1 LRRFEEQEMSQPGKK
16 PLGPLEH
23 AVMQILWV
31 RQQATSDEV
40 RKALPQDQEFKEST
54 IRTILR
60 RLEEKQYLQHD
71 VEGRTYVYRPRVK
84 PESVASRQVLGI
96 IEKLCKGS
104 VEKLL
109 VGMVDDELIT
119 PEKLRELADRISKAE
134 AQQKSTPRKARRKR
148 KK

>member
-1 LRRFEEQEMSQPGKK
+1 MSQPGKK

-23 AVMQILWV
+23 AVMQILWD
-31 RQQATSDEV
+31 RQQATANEV

-54 IRTILR
+54 IRTILK

-96 IEKLCKGS
+96 IDKFCRGS

-119 PEKLRELADRISKAE
+119 PEKLRELADRISMAE

-148 KK
+148 KE

>member
-1 LRRFEEQEMSQPGKK
+1 MSQPGKK

-23 AVMQILWV
+23 AVMQILWD

-40 RKALPQDQEFKEST
+40 RKALPKDQEFKEST
-54 IRTILR
+54 ISTILR
-60 RLEEKQYLQHD
+60 RLEEKKYLRHD

-96 IEKLCKGS
+96 IDKLCRGS

-109 VGMVDDELIT
+109 VGMVDEELIT
-119 PEKLRELADRISKAE
+119 PEKLRELADRISMAE
-134 AQQKSTPRKARRKR
+134 AQQKSTPRKARRKL

>member
-1 LRRFEEQEMSQPGKK
+1 MSQPGRK

-23 AVMQILWV
+23 AVMQILWD

-40 RKALPQDQEFKEST
+40 RKALPADQEFKAST

-71 VEGRTYVYRPRVK
+71 VEGRTFIYRPRVK
-84 PESVASRQVLGI
+84 PESVASSQVLGI
-96 IEKLCKGS
+96 IDKLCRGS

-119 PEKLRELADRISKAE
+119 PEKLHELADRISSAE
-134 AQQKSTPRKARRKR
+134 AQQKPTG
-148 KK
+148 

>member
-1 LRRFEEQEMSQPGKK
+1 
-16 PLGPLEH
+16 
-23 AVMQILWV
+23 MQVLWD
-31 RQQATSDEV
+31 RGQATSDQV

-60 RLEEKQYLQHD
+60 RLEEKHYLRHE

-96 IEKLCKGS
+96 IDKLCRGS

-119 PEKLRELADRISKAE
+119 PKKLRELADRISKAE
-134 AQQKSTPRKARRKR
+134 AQQKSTPQKARRKR

>member
-1 LRRFEEQEMSQPGKK
+1 MSQPGKK

-23 AVMQILWV
+23 AVMQILWD

-40 RKALPQDQEFKEST
+40 RKALPQDQEFKPST

-84 PESVASRQVLGI
+84 PESVASRQVVGI
-96 IEKLCKGS
+96 IDKFCRGS
-104 VEKLL
+104 VERLL
-109 VGMVDDELIT
+109 VGMVDEELIT
-119 PEKLRELADRISKAE
+119 PEKLRELADRISMAE
-134 AQQKSTPRKARRKR
+134 AQQKSTPRKARRKL

>member
-1 LRRFEEQEMSQPGKK
+1 
-16 PLGPLEH
+16 
-23 AVMQILWV
+23 MQILWD

-40 RKALPQDQEFKEST
+40 RKALPQDQEFKGST

-60 RLEEKQYLQHD
+60 RLEEKQYLRHD

-96 IEKLCKGS
+96 IEKLCRGS

-119 PEKLRELADRISKAE
+119 PEKLRELADRISMAE
-134 AQQKSTPRKARRKR
+134 AQQKSTPRKARRKL

>member
-1 LRRFEEQEMSQPGKK
+1 MSQPGKK

-23 AVMQILWV
+23 AVMQILWD

-60 RLEEKQYLQHD
+60 RLEEKQYLRHD

-96 IEKLCKGS
+96 IDKLCKGS
-104 VEKLL
+104 VENLL

-119 PEKLRELADRISKAE
+119 PEKLRELADRISMAE
-134 AQQKSTPRKARRKR
+134 AQQKSTSRKARRKP

>member
-1 LRRFEEQEMSQPGKK
+1 MSQPGKK

-23 AVMQILWV
+23 AVMQILWD

-40 RKALPQDQEFKEST
+40 RKALPQDQEFKAST

-60 RLEEKQYLQHD
+60 RLEEKKYLRHD

-96 IEKLCKGS
+96 IDKLCRGS

-119 PEKLRELADRISKAE
+119 AEKLRELADRISMAE
-134 AQQKSTPRKARRKR
+134 AQQKSTPRNARRKL

>member
-1 LRRFEEQEMSQPGKK
+1 
-16 PLGPLEH
+16 
-23 AVMQILWV
+23 MQILWD
-31 RQQATSDEV
+31 RQRATSDEV

-60 RLEEKQYLQHD
+60 RLEEKQYLGHD
-71 VEGRTYVYRPRVK
+71 VDGRTYVYRPRVK
-84 PESVASRQVLGI
+84 PENVASRQVVGI
-96 IEKLCKGS
+96 IDKLCRGS

-119 PEKLRELADRISKAE
+119 PEELRELADRISMAE

-148 KK
+148 KN

>member
-1 LRRFEEQEMSQPGKK
+1 MSQPGRK

-23 AVMQILWV
+23 AVMQILWD

-40 RKALPQDQEFKEST
+40 RKALPQDQEFKAST

-60 RLEEKQYLQHD
+60 RLEEKEYLRHE

-96 IEKLCKGS
+96 VDKLCRGS

-119 PEKLRELADRISKAE
+119 PEKLRELADRISMAE
-134 AQQKSTPRKARRKR
+134 AQQKSAPRKARRKL

>member
-1 LRRFEEQEMSQPGKK
+1 MSQPGKK

-23 AVMQILWV
+23 AVMQILWD

-60 RLEEKQYLQHD
+60 RLEEKQYLRHD
-71 VEGRTYVYRPRVK
+71 VEGRTFVYRPRVK

-96 IEKLCKGS
+96 VDKLCRGS

-109 VGMVDDELIT
+109 VGMVDDEMIT
-119 PEKLRELADRISKAE
+119 PEKLRELADRISMAE
-134 AQQKSTPRKARRKR
+134 AQQQSTPRKARRKR

>member
-1 LRRFEEQEMSQPGKK
+1 MSQPGKK

-23 AVMQILWV
+23 VVMQILWDCK
-31 RQQATSDEV
+31 QATADEV

-60 RLEEKQYLQHD
+60 RLEEKGYLQHE
-71 VEGRTYVYRPRVK
+71 VEGRTFVYRPRVK
-84 PESVASRQVLGI
+84 PENVASRQVLGI
-96 IEKLCKGS
+96 IDRLCRGS

-109 VGMVDDELIT
+109 VGMVDAELIT

-134 AQQKSTPRKARRKR
+134 EGQQPVPRRTRRNR

>member
-1 LRRFEEQEMSQPGKK
+1 ME
-16 PLGPLEH
+16 
-23 AVMQILWV
+23 ILWD
-31 RQQATSDEV
+31 RQQATADEV

-54 IRTILR
+54 VRTILK
-60 RLEEKQYLQHD
+60 RLEDKQYLQHD

-84 PESVASRQVLGI
+84 PESVASRQVVGI
-96 IEKLCKGS
+96 IDKFCRGS

-134 AQQKSTPRKARRKR
+134 AQQKSTARKASRKR
-148 KK
+148 KD

>member
-1 LRRFEEQEMSQPGKK
+1 MSQPGKK

-23 AVMQILWV
+23 AVMQILWD

-40 RKALPQDQEFKEST
+40 RKALPQDQEFKPST

-96 IEKLCKGS
+96 VDKLCRGS

-119 PEKLRELADRISKAE
+119 PEKLRELADRISMAE
-134 AQQKSTPRKARRKR
+134 AQQKSTRQKARRKP

>member
-1 LRRFEEQEMSQPGKK
+1 MNEPGRK

-23 AVMQILWV
+23 AVMQILWD
-31 RQQATSDEV
+31 RQHATSDEV
-40 RKALPQDQEFKEST
+40 RKALPQDQEFKAST

-96 IEKLCKGS
+96 VDKLCKGS

-109 VGMVDDELIT
+109 VGMVDDEMIT
-119 PEKLRELADRISKAE
+119 PEKLRELADRISMAE
-134 AQQKSTPRKARRKR
+134 AQQKSTRPKARRKP

>member
-1 LRRFEEQEMSQPGKK
+1 MSQPVKK

-23 AVMQILWV
+23 AVMQILWD

-40 RKALPQDQEFKEST
+40 RKALPQNQEFKEST

-71 VEGRTYVYRPRVK
+71 VEGRTYVYRPQVK

-96 IEKLCKGS
+96 IDKFCRGS

-109 VGMVDDELIT
+109 VGMVDDKLIT
-119 PEKLRELADRISKAE
+119 PEKLRELADRISMAE
-134 AQQKSTPRKARRKR
+134 AQQKSTPREARRKR
-148 KK
+148 KN

>member
-1 LRRFEEQEMSQPGKK
+1 MVQPGRK

-23 AVMQILWV
+23 AVMQILWD

-54 IRTILR
+54 IRTVLK
-60 RLEEKQYLQHD
+60 RLEEKQYLEHD

-84 PESVASRQVLGI
+84 PESVASRQVVDI
-96 IEKLCKGS
+96 IDRFCRGS
-104 VEKLL
+104 VERLL

-119 PEKLRELADRISKAE
+119 SEKLRELADRISVAE
-134 AQQKSTPRKARRKR
+134 AQQKSPPRDARRKR

>member
-1 LRRFEEQEMSQPGKK
+1 MSQPGKK

-23 AVMQILWV
+23 AVMQILWD

-54 IRTILR
+54 IRTILK

-84 PESVASRQVLGI
+84 PESVASRQVVGI
-96 IEKLCKGS
+96 IDKFCRGS

-119 PEKLRELADRISKAE
+119 PEKLRELADRISMAE

-148 KK
+148 NK

>member
-1 LRRFEEQEMSQPGKK
+1 MNQPGKK

-23 AVMQILWV
+23 AVMEILWA
-31 RQQATSDEV
+31 RQQATSEEV

-54 IRTILR
+54 IRTILT

-71 VEGRTYVYRPRVK
+71 VQGRTYVYRPRVK
-84 PESVASRQVLGI
+84 PESVASRQVVGI
-96 IEKLCKGS
+96 IDKFCRGS

-119 PEKLRELADRISKAE
+119 PEKLRELADRIAKAE
-134 AQQKSTPRKARRKR
+134 AQKKSTARKASRQRRD
-148 KK
+148 